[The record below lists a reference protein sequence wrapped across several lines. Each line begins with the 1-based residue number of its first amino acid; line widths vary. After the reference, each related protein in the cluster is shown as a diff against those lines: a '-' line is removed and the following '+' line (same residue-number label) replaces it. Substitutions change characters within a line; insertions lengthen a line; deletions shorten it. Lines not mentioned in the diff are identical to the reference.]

1 LSNEEK
7 YEISDA
13 ANRLQYLD
21 EQLSVVEP
29 QWCRE
34 VVRDLESGK
43 ADLWLN
49 TLDELETSIAN
60 AKVAEEYVAQFR
72 KIEVEG
78 NYARFIHNAR
88 ELFTLVKSS
97 GPLKTNASGKPKI
110 GLLTKK
116 LIKESGE
123 FFDSVL
129 VDGVPP
135 TNQQTINAYIA
146 YVNLKLELEKLAEVW
161 PYTPDDNGQRSAK
174 RIQEFESDAALLW
187 SLVQYSEERSILT
200 AELSS
205 YEL

>member
-1 LSNEEK
+1 ENSPVEIEGYGKNLAEAVLEWKKGAKQLDWIVDYPITDIHQEFPLSPGEVDELFALHLQLKSFALSDIFSASDIEFNQLGTPEEFQSAVTTHADISRAIKQLADTSVSTNAKIWAELSNEEK

-78 NYARFIHNAR
+78 NYARFIH
-88 ELFTLVKSS
+88 
-97 GPLKTNASGKPKI
+97 
-110 GLLTKK
+110 
-116 LIKESGE
+116 
-123 FFDSVL
+123 
-129 VDGVPP
+129 
-135 TNQQTINAYIA
+135 
-146 YVNLKLELEKLAEVW
+146 
-161 PYTPDDNGQRSAK
+161 
-174 RIQEFESDAALLW
+174 
-187 SLVQYSEERSILT
+187 
-200 AELSS
+200 
-205 YEL
+205 